1 MCSRQRG
8 GTTLVEVLV
17 AIFIMAIGL
26 MTLLTLFP
34 LGALS
39 MAQAIQDS
47 RAGQAAANAAA
58 LAEAKQL
65 RHLDIGDYIPRP
77 SGPNNYNRVVYDK
90 DPNAPVGPTTPHDPD
105 PTLAPGIAGYRDIF
119 VDPLP
124 RGNKGAPNKKLPPI
138 PIDSANLDPSF
149 PSYPVFVDPIGYL
162 ARLQADN
169 SAPAVGDAE
178 LGNTPGIPRRIPRY
192 IWGPEGAPRFTM
204 QQRIQ
209 YANRFNALLD
219 DLEFDK
225 DTNAGSPTVI
235 APTTPRTIARNS
247 RYSWAYLLRRPRA
260 ADLSVVDV
268 SVVLY
273 NARPA
278 QAPLPEHVFQNV
290 VFNVGSTQLDVPYSG
305 AKPDIK
311 KGNWVLDATLRQGS
325 RGNYTPEPH
334 GFFYR
339 VVGVTDNGSSLTLEL
354 QDPIKPFA
362 KYTQTTEMRF
372 TGTLIFME
380 YVVEVFEKG
389 SGWKP

>member
-1 MCSRQRG
+1 MGSKQRG

-39 MAQAIQDS
+39 MAQALQDS

-65 RHLDIGDYIPRP
+65 RHDDK
-77 SGPNNYNRVVYDK
+77 VVYDK
-90 DPNAPVGPTTPHDPD
+90 DPNASG
-105 PTLAPGIAGYRDIF
+105 GQRDVF

-124 RGNKGAPNKKLPPI
+124 RGNKGTPNKKLPPI
-138 PIDSANLDPSF
+138 PIDSGNLDPSF
-149 PSYPVFVDPIGYL
+149 PSYPVFVDPFGFILTAHPDRNGVTIG
-162 ARLQADN
+162 DPIG
-169 SAPAVGDAE
+169 SSE
-178 LGNTPGIPRRIPRY
+178 LGNNAGIPRRTTRY
-192 IWGPEGAPRFTM
+192 VYGSEAMPNSQPTQLRWAYRFHS
-204 QQRIQ
+204 
-209 YANRFNALLD
+209 LLD
-219 DLEFDK
+219 DLQFDK
-225 DTNAGSPTVI
+225 DTMAGIPVG
-235 APTTPRTIARNS
+235 APTTVEREN

-260 ADLSVVDV
+260 ADPSVVDL
-268 SVVLY
+268 SVILY
-273 NARPA
+273 NSRPV
-278 QAPLPEHVFQNV
+278 QTPLPEHVFTGV
-290 VFNVGSTQLDVPYSG
+290 TFNVGSTQLDVVYSPG

-311 KGNWVLDATLRQGS
+311 KGSWVMDATLIN
-325 RGNYTPEPH
+325 GNNVEPH

-339 VVGVTDNGSSLTLEL
+339 VVGVTDNGGSLTLEL
-354 QDPIKPFA
+354 QEPIKPFV
-362 KYTQTTEMRF
+362 KNTQSTEMRF